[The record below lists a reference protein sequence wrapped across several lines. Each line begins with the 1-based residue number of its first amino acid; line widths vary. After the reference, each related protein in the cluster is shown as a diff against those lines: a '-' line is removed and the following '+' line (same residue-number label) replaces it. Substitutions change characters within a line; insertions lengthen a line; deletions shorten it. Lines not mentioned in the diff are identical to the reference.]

1 MRLITTKKEDAE
13 ILTTALQYFAESLRM
28 WEFEYNHNSIEYNKA
43 KLKLIKQYSSGGV
56 SLCQEDILAQTIL
69 EGKGIELIDE
79 NDSENIIIF
88 NIKLFNDNFDKCD
101 PMDILKLLDKNGD
114 YDFYTTDA
122 VLQCLIFGKV
132 TYG

>member
-56 SLCQEDILAQTIL
+56 SLCQEDILAKTIL